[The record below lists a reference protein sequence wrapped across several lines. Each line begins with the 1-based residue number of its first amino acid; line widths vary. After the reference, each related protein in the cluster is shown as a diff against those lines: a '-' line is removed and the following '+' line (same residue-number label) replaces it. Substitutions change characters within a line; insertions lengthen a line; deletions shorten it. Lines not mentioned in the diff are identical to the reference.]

1 MGSERIEWRLGRK
14 RRRFP
19 INRIKVS
26 LPLSTI
32 VECTRNETLQFPAT
46 FPLYIQKIYINLFFI
61 RNEFN
66 CCAPSVQNFFTHTS
80 NDVLPHDVFNYHTWC
95 VGILLDACAK

>member
-32 VECTRNETLQFPAT
+32 VECTRNESETLQFPAT
-46 FPLYIQKIYINLFFI
+46 FPLYIQKKYINLFLLEI
-61 RNEFN
+61 E
-66 CCAPSVQNFFTHTS
+66 SWYIIH
-80 NDVLPHDVFNYHTWC
+80 L
-95 VGILLDACAK
+95 ILNVSPNLM